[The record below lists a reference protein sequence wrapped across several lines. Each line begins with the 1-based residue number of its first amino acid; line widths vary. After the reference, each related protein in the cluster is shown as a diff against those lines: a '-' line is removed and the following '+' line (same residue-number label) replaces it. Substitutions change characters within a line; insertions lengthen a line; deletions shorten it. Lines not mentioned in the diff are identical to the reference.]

1 MRSLFILIISVVSI
15 FSVLPAKASNIDF
28 YFTNPTIAKGET
40 AKLNWKVNVGSPTNT
55 ICFISGVP
63 GLTKG
68 GLSGSFSFV
77 AESDLT
83 ASISC
88 QDHFGSIGFNNAE
101 LTVTATAKPTINIDF
116 TDEVIIP
123 NKAYPLNVTTQGATA
138 CQLQLSEEFSF
149 FDIGT
154 SYSNIVVYDR
164 SGVFY
169 QTVKCEGPGGSNT
182 VRNEVRVG
190 TIDPPTDPIINYFYN
205 TELSNDTGYTHLKWA
220 STYTTRC
227 TLKSGNTIS
236 SVLVNSLAYS
246 EAGYQ
251 VSVPV
256 GGRTFE
262 LTCYNSSNK
271 STSKSLHI
279 PRSSGGGI
287 SPPPGGVIIK

>member
-1 MRSLFILIISVVSI
+1 MRALLTLTAMVISLAIPKVN
-15 FSVLPAKASNIDF
+15 ASNIDF
-28 YFTNPTIAKGET
+28 YFTNTTVAKGET
-40 AKLNWKVNVGSPTNT
+40 AKINWKVNTNSPANT
-55 ICFISGVP
+55 ICFFSGVP
-63 GLTKG
+63 NLSKG
-68 GLSGSFSFV
+68 GPSGSFSFV
-77 AESDLT
+77 AEADLT
-83 ASISC
+83 SSISC
-88 QDHFGSIGFNNAE
+88 QNDFGLIGFSNAQ
-101 LTVTATAKPTINIDF
+101 LTVIAPAKPTINIDF

-149 FDIGT
+149 FNIGT
-154 SYSNIVVYDR
+154 SYSNIVVYDS

-169 QTVKCEGPGGSNT
+169 QTVKCEGPGGTNL

-190 TIDPPTDPIINYFYN
+190 TIEPPADPIINYFYN
-205 TELSNDTGYTHLKWA
+205 TELSNDTGYTHLKWS

-227 TLKSGNTIS
+227 TLKSGSIIS
-236 SVLVNSLAYS
+236 SVLVNSMAYS

-262 LTCYNSSNK
+262 LTCYNSNNK

-279 PRSSGGGI
+279 PRSSSGGV